1 MSGGGD
7 GGGDRSERVR
17 QAVCSSTHPRPAAG
31 ADALPPSRSSAEGA
45 DEVCAEAGDGRSLFP
60 GGRTG
65 PLKRKTVSAT
75 PALPLLHS
83 PPDVVAT
90 PDAADLS
97 HPVLSRDH
105 PATHPAVDDADADD
119 GIE

>member
-1 MSGGGD
+1 M
-7 GGGDRSERVR
+7 R
-17 QAVCSSTHPRPAAG
+17 QAVCSSMCLRPA
-31 ADALPPSRSSAEGA
+31 ALPPSRSSAEGA

-65 PLKRKTVSAT
+65 LRKRKTVSQT
-75 PALPLLHS
+75 PALLLLLLHS

-90 PDAADLS
+90 SAPDLS
-97 HPVLSRDH
+97 HPVLSRYH
-105 PATHPAVDDADADD
+105 PATHPAGDDADADD